1 MSDRQLT
8 KIEKILTQICEQQ
21 TEICNRIEQLEARV
35 GGSPSREETIA
46 FLDQYRAAEAH
57 AENWIG
63 AWIDNC
69 QIDCL
74 KGGLRTVQMREAI
87 HARLLEERLKELG
100 GSPQFELP
108 EGEQERFL
116 TQFGG
121 TQCSD
126 AEKVAALVEE
136 FGDIDRALEPLVTF
150 TNRLDNDQET
160 QFLMRTIL
168 QDEHSSVAFLKD
180 ACKLLNG

>member
-1 MSDRQLT
+1 MSERQLT

-21 TEICNRIEQLEARV
+21 TEICNRIEQLESRV
-35 GGSPSREETIA
+35 GGSPSREETVA

-57 AENWIG
+57 AETWIG
-63 AWIDNC
+63 AWIENC

-100 GSPQFELP
+100 GSAQCELP
-108 EGEQERFL
+108 EAEQERL
-116 TQFGG
+116 MTQFGG
-121 TQCSD
+121 TKCSD

-136 FGDIDRALEPLVTF
+136 FGDVERALAPLIAF

-168 QDEHSSVAFLKD
+168 QDERSSVSFLKD
-180 ACKLLNG
+180 ACQLLNG

>member
-1 MSDRQLT
+1 MSDRQLN

-35 GGSPSREETIA
+35 GGAPTREETVA

-69 QIDCL
+69 QVECL
-74 KGGLRTVQMREAI
+74 RGGLRSVQMREAI
-87 HARLLEERLKELG
+87 HARLLGERIKELG
-100 GSPQFELP
+100 GSPQHELP
-108 EGEQERFL
+108 EAEQERLL

-121 TQCSD
+121 TKCSD
-126 AEKVAALVEE
+126 AEKVAALIEE
-136 FGDIDRALEPLVTF
+136 FGDVEKALAPLITF
-150 TNRLDNDQET
+150 TDRLDNDQET

-168 QDEHSSVAFLKD
+168 QDERSSVAFLTD